1 MCFTLNELFANKRYQ
16 NCIKNNKL
24 HFIRR
29 INHYFIATIRSLLIW
44 CWDCVGEAPDNIS
57 KIPNYSLH
65 SCASCAH
72 QAAKWNSNVKQR
84 IVWYVHFSHLIR
96 AQHKSCVMGAFVH
109 THEQIT
115 ILLIGFTQPNAAKS
129 RMRKKAH
136 WINEI
141 VNLVG
146 GVACVCSVS
155 AAHHMQRSKHQNDG
169 LILWTS
175 DANRNCSAK
184 PIIKL
189 HSTYSNDTL
198 EFTVCRMAFAG
209 TNMLLK
215 PEPASVWCDGAV
227 F

>member
-146 GVACVCSVS
+146 GVACVQCIS
-155 AAHHMQRSKHQNDG
+155 R
-169 LILWTS
+169 TS
-175 DANRNCSAK
+175 HATQQAPKRWF
-184 PIIKL
+184 
-189 HSTYSNDTL
+189 DTL
-198 EFTVCRMAFAG
+198 NLRCKSQ
-209 TNMLLK
+209 L
-215 PEPASVWCDGAV
+215 
-227 F
+227 

>member
-129 RMRKKAH
+129 RMRKKSTLNQRDRKFG
-136 WINEI
+136 WWC
-141 VNLVG
+141 
-146 GVACVCSVS
+146 CVCVQCIS
-155 AAHHMQRSKHQNDG
+155 R
-169 LILWTS
+169 TS
-175 DANRNCSAK
+175 HATQQAPKRWF
-184 PIIKL
+184 
-189 HSTYSNDTL
+189 DTL
-198 EFTVCRMAFAG
+198 NLRCKSQ
-209 TNMLLK
+209 L
-215 PEPASVWCDGAV
+215 
-227 F
+227 